1 MTFTV
6 NFAFTYHFDEDR
18 VEDIYLDYGENV
30 FLYLAIEGRP
40 EGVVESFNPL
50 SSCSSP
56 HLLCNQDDGLVEL
69 LAGEAEE
76 KVVRGKLTCSF
87 FHAGFLGL
95 ARVACPAAAASDR
108 RCHHPTRNHGL
119 PNHPPPHF
127 PSVPFFCAWKSGLNL
142 DTAAE
147 LDTQAALEKRMHD
160 ILVSVF
166 FGRPADYIAL
176 TSASA
181 TRQ

>member
-1 MTFTV
+1 M
-6 NFAFTYHFDEDR
+6 
-18 VEDIYLDYGENV
+18 
-30 FLYLAIEGRP
+30 
-40 EGVVESFNPL
+40 
-50 SSCSSP
+50 
-56 HLLCNQDDGLVEL
+56 EL

-87 FHAGFLGL
+87 FLDWLGS
-95 ARVACPAAAASDR
+95 PALQRGQRSPLSSSNAEPR
-108 RCHHPTRNHGL
+108 PTQR
-119 PNHPPPHF
+119 PPPPPHF
-127 PSVPFFCAWKSGLNL
+127 PSLPFFCAWKSGLNL